1 MDFAESFKIASSML
15 MANKLRSTLTM
26 LGIIIGNASV
36 IAMIGIG
43 QGAQQLA
50 EEKLS
55 DLGPNVMFVLPG
67 SRKAQNTTFELPRTL
82 VLADSDAIAAQVP
95 SIEGVA
101 PEINRRQLMSYRNQ
115 NTNGLIIGTTPNYQ
129 DIRSF
134 YVEKGRFLT
143 SMDVERAKRVVV
155 IGSEIAKR
163 FFRTQNPIGEK
174 IRLNNINFEIIGV
187 MEEKGSFLGNNQDEA
202 VFIPLT
208 TMVSQI
214 VGRTS
219 PFGIEVSWINVKA
232 KDEQSIRAAQFQI
245 ENLIRLRH
253 KIQNEEDDFNV
264 TTAKQMLDIVGT
276 VTGGLTV
283 MLAAI
288 ASISLIVGGIG
299 VMNIMLVSVTE
310 RTQEIGLRKA
320 VGASKNN
327 ILMQFLI
334 EAVIVSAIGGV
345 VGIAIGSG
353 IVIVIGLISP
363 LSPGV
368 SVPAILLSLGISSSI
383 GLIFGV
389 IPAQRAAKLDP
400 IVALR
405 TA

>member
-1 MDFAESFKIASSML
+1 MNFAESFKMASSML
-15 MANKLRSTLTM
+15 MANKLRSALTM

-43 QGAQQLA
+43 QGAQKLA

-67 SRKAQNTTFELPRTL
+67 SQKARNATFDLPRTL
-82 VLADSDAIAAQVP
+82 VLADAEAIAEQVP
-95 SIEGVA
+95 TVEGVA
-101 PEINRRQLMSYRNQ
+101 PEINRRQLINYRNQ
-115 NTNGLIIGTTPNYQ
+115 NMNGMVIGTTPDYQ
-129 DIRSF
+129 EIRSF
-134 YVEKGRFLT
+134 YVDQGRFLNQ
-143 SMDVERAKRVVV
+143 MDLERNKRVTV
-155 IGSEIAKR
+155 IGTEIAKR
-163 FFRTQNPIGEK
+163 FFKTQNPIGQQ
-174 IRLNNINFEIIGV
+174 IRINNINFEIIGI
-187 MEEKGSFLGNNQDEA
+187 MQEKGSFLGSNQDES

-219 PFGIEVSWINVKA
+219 PFGIEVSWINIKA
-232 KDEQSIRAAQFQI
+232 KDPETIRAAQFQI
-245 ENLIRLRH
+245 ENLMRLRH
-253 KIQNEEDDFNV
+253 KIKNEEDDFGV
-264 TTAKQMLDIVGT
+264 STAKQMLEVVGT
-276 VTGGLTV
+276 VSNGLTI

-320 VGASKNN
+320 IGAGKND

-334 EAVIVSAIGGV
+334 EAVIVSAVGGILGV
-345 VGIAIGSG
+345 AIGSG
-353 IVIVIGLISP
+353 VVLVIGLISP
-363 LSPGV
+363 LSPAV
-368 SVPAILLSLGISSSI
+368 SGSAVLLSLGISGSI

-389 IPAQRAAKLDP
+389 IPAQRASNLDP

-405 TA
+405 SN

>member
-1 MDFAESFKIASSML
+1 
-15 MANKLRSTLTM
+15 
-26 LGIIIGNASV
+26 
-36 IAMIGIG
+36 
-43 QGAQQLA
+43 
-50 EEKLS
+50 
-55 DLGPNVMFVLPG
+55 MFVLPG
-67 SRKAQNTTFELPRTL
+67 SRKARNATFDLPRTL
-82 VLADSDAIAAQVP
+82 VLADAEAIAEQVP
-95 SIEGVA
+95 TVAGVA

-115 NTNGLIIGTTPNYQ
+115 NTNGMVIGTTPEYQ
-129 DIRSF
+129 EIRSF
-134 YVEKGRFLT
+134 YVDKGRFLKP
-143 SMDVERAKRVVV
+143 MDLERNKRIAV
-155 IGSEIAKR
+155 IGTEIANR
-163 FFRTQNPIGEK
+163 FFKTQNPIGQQ
-174 IRLNNINFEIIGV
+174 IRINNINFEVVGV
-187 MEEKGSFLGNNQDEA
+187 MQEKGSFLGSNQDES

-219 PFGIEVSWINVKA
+219 PFGVELSWINVKA
-232 KDEQSIRAAQFQI
+232 KNEETVRAAQFQI

-253 KIQNEEDDFNV
+253 KIKNGEDDFGV
-264 TTAKQMLDIVGT
+264 STAKQMLEIVST
-276 VTGGLTV
+276 ISGGLTI

-320 VGASKNN
+320 VGAGKND

-334 EAVIVSAIGGV
+334 EAVILSAVGGV
-345 VGIAIGSG
+345 VGVAIGSG
-353 IVIVIGLISP
+353 IVVVIGLISP
-363 LSPGV
+363 LSPGISGIAV
-368 SVPAILLSLGISSSI
+368 LLSLGISSSI

-389 IPAQRAAKLDP
+389 IPAQRAAGLDP